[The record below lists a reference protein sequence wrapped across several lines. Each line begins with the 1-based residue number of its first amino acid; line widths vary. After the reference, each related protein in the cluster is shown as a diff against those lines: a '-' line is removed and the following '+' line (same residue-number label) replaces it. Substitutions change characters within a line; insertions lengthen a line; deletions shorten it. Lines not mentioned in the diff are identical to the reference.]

1 MLTAVRWSA
10 FLHLSGFRPSL
21 HQQYSPNELAEQRRR
36 EEGFAHTRHTAAMGN
51 LQVGYRRGT
60 CVTRGM

>member
-21 HQQYSPNELAEQRRR
+21 HQQYSPNELAEQRGR
-36 EEGFAHTRHTAAMGN
+36 EESFAHTGHTAAMGN
-51 LQVGYRRGT
+51 LQVGYRQ
-60 CVTRGM
+60 